1 MSWTPQVSARHM
13 RTTAVS
19 LYALNMNFE
28 GRRICVACFFTC
40 LFICLFVPENRAPL
54 LGLSEQG
61 VRSIPYIK
69 RCMLRVSLLRFHRA
83 PCYLATKRRSYARA
97 QKLAAHS
104 RMQWFDCI
112 GMLRSALLR
121 TWNVALDFPATPEAK
136 KADSTGKNTNKKAET
151 FWVSALSSLPDSNR
165 RPTHY
170 ECVALPAEPRKP
182 VSAFASTHLLYN
194 RRLWLA
200 SVFLKKIKSTYFLK
214 NLKKVVDNPDLVV
227 YYTPCRRWNWLNC
240 SNNSNNS
247 SF

>member
-13 RTTAVS
+13 RITAVS

-28 GRRICVACFFTC
+28 GRRFCVACFFTC

-112 GMLRSALLR
+112 GM
-121 TWNVALDFPATPEAK
+121 P
-136 KADSTGKNTNKKAET
+136 
-151 FWVSALSSLPDSNR
+151 SSLPGR
-165 RPTHY
+165 RGERSIFRHARSQKARG
-170 ECVALPAEPRKP
+170 VSSLPQKRK
-182 VSAFASTHLLYN
+182 N
-194 RRLWLA
+194 G
-200 SVFLKKIKSTYFLK
+200 
-214 NLKKVVDNPDLVV
+214 
-227 YYTPCRRWNWLNC
+227 
-240 SNNSNNS
+240 
-247 SF
+247 

>member
-28 GRRICVACFFTC
+28 GRRFCVACFFTC

-104 RMQWFDCI
+104 RMHRLIVLGCFGLPCFERETW
-112 GMLRSALLR
+112 RSI
-121 TWNVALDFPATPEAK
+121 FPP
-136 KADSTGKNTNKKAET
+136 
-151 FWVSALSSLPDSNR
+151 
-165 RPTHY
+165 RP
-170 ECVALPAEPRKP
+170 KP
-182 VSAFASTHLLYN
+182 KRQTQQG
-194 RRLWLA
+194 RIQ
-200 SVFLKKIKSTYFLK
+200 IKRPKPFGFR
-214 NLKKVVDNPDLVV
+214 P
-227 YYTPCRRWNWLNC
+227 
-240 SNNSNNS
+240 
-247 SF
+247 

>member
-1 MSWTPQVSARHM
+1 MSMSWTPQVSARHM

-28 GRRICVACFFTC
+28 GRRFCVACFFTC

-112 GMLRSALLR
+112 GMLR
-121 TWNVALDFPATPEAK
+121 
-136 KADSTGKNTNKKAET
+136 
-151 FWVSALSSLPDSNR
+151 
-165 RPTHY
+165 
-170 ECVALPAEPRKP
+170 
-182 VSAFASTHLLYN
+182 
-194 RRLWLA
+194 
-200 SVFLKKIKSTYFLK
+200 
-214 NLKKVVDNPDLVV
+214 
-227 YYTPCRRWNWLNC
+227 TPCFERETWR
-240 SNNSNNS
+240 SI
-247 SF
+247 FPPRPKPKRQTQQGRIQIKRPKPFGFRP

>member
-1 MSWTPQVSARHM
+1 MSARHM

-28 GRRICVACFFTC
+28 GRRFCVACFFTC

-104 RMQWFDCI
+104 RMQWFDC
-112 GMLRSALLR
+112 M
-121 TWNVALDFPATPEAK
+121 
-136 KADSTGKNTNKKAET
+136 GKNTNKKAET

-182 VSAFASTHLLYN
+182 VSQDKKYSTIRSWICQL
-194 RRLWLA
+194 
-200 SVFLKKIKSTYFLK
+200 FF
-214 NLKKVVDNPDLVV
+214 
-227 YYTPCRRWNWLNC
+227 
-240 SNNSNNS
+240 
-247 SF
+247 